1 MVTAYKGMNY
11 GGSSPYWAIKRRY
24 GYYMSGI
31 VGANGHLSWS
41 NMASVRVGVRPA
53 TIVDLN
59 KLRVTGGKGTLENP
73 WVMEVFE

>member
-1 MVTAYKGMNY
+1 MAY
-11 GGSSPYWAIKRRY
+11 GGSSPYWTIKRRP

-53 TIVDLN
+53 TIIDLN
-59 KLRVTGGKGTLENP
+59 RLRVTGGNGTLESP
-73 WVMEVFE
+73 WVMEVLE